1 MAIWHMRTIMTKVQ
15 SEIITEISTPIA
27 NTSAAKWSYIS
38 LIFSLFYFFPLVVN
52 FENYSTLDLAM
63 SAGGY
68 IIFVW
73 LFLLTSRKAGAAALT
88 PIISTILL
96 AVAISSFHSGA
107 NTLFGYASFFSSYYL
122 RNRYAH
128 LLFLGNLS
136 AQVMSAVVFDLLYVY
151 YLGPSIAVTV
161 SLYIYGMFSRK
172 ETLHFLNNQVKNEQL
187 EQLAAIAERERIARD
202 MHDLLGHSLSSLAL
216 KSELAEKL
224 IAKDKYEQ
232 AKNEINQVA
241 NLARETLSEVRQA
254 VTGLKKQSLSSG
266 VKYLTNELEHLGFKT
281 KTQVELTQLPP
292 KVESTMFMLC
302 KEWVTN
308 ILRHSKGDSVRIS
321 LKQDEKFVSLEIVDN
336 GELESLI
343 PGNGIQG
350 IKSRV
355 AELNGTVNINHSSGV
370 ALQVQIPC

>member
-1 MAIWHMRTIMTKVQ
+1 MLWHVRIIMTILEKE
-15 SEIITEISTPIA
+15 SITEIGTPIA
-27 NTSAAKWSYIS
+27 QTPAAKWSYIS

-52 FENYSTLDLAM
+52 FKYYSTVDLILSGVA
-63 SAGGY
+63 Y
-68 IIFVW
+68 IAFVC
-73 LFLLTSRKAGAAALT
+73 LFLLTARRVGRAAFY
-88 PIISTILL
+88 PIVATITL
-96 AVAISSFHSGA
+96 AATVSSFHSGA
-107 NTLFGYASFFSSYYL
+107 NTLFGFASFFSSYYFKK
-122 RNRYAH
+122 RIANT
-128 LLFLGNLS
+128 LLIANLS
-136 AQVMSAVVFDLLYVY
+136 TQLITAFVFDLMFVY

-224 IAKDKYEQ
+224 IAKEKYEQ
-232 AKNEINQVA
+232 AKREINQVA

-266 VKYLTNELEHLGFKT
+266 VEHLKDELEHLGFKT
-281 KTQVELTQLPP
+281 KAQVDLAQLPA
-292 KVESTMFMLC
+292 KVESTVFMLC

-308 ILRHSKGDSVRIS
+308 ILRHSKGDSVNIS
-321 LKQDEKFVSLEIVDN
+321 LKQDAKFIHLEITDN
-336 GELESLI
+336 GELKSLV

>member
-1 MAIWHMRTIMTKVQ
+1 MTVPQ
-15 SEIITEISTPIA
+15 ETTITEIGTPIGQ
-27 NTSAAKWSYIS
+27 TPAAKWSYIS

-52 FENYSTLDLAM
+52 FKYYSMLDLAL
-63 SAGGY
+63 SGVAY
-68 IIFVW
+68 IVFVW
-73 LFLLTSRKAGAAALT
+73 LFLLTARRVGNAAFF
-88 PIISTILL
+88 PIVATIVL
-96 AVAISSFHSGA
+96 AASVSSFHSGA
-107 NTLFGYASFFSSYYL
+107 NTLFGYASFFSSYYF
-122 RNRYAH
+122 RSRYAH
-128 LLFLGNLS
+128 LFLVANLS
-136 AQVMSAVVFDLLYVY
+136 TQLLTALVFDLMFVY
-151 YLGPSIAVTV
+151 YLGPSVAVTV

-224 IAKDKYEQ
+224 IAKEKYEQ
-232 AKNEINQVA
+232 AKSEINQVA
-241 NLARETLSEVRQA
+241 SLARETLSEVRQA

-266 VKYLTNELEHLGFKT
+266 VEHLKNELEHLGFKT
-281 KTQVELTQLPP
+281 KAQIDLAQLPA
-292 KVESTMFMLC
+292 KVESTVFMLC

-308 ILRHSKGDSVRIS
+308 ILRHSKGDSVNIS
-321 LKQDEKFVSLEIVDN
+321 LKQDEKFIHLEITDN
-336 GELESLI
+336 GELKSLV